1 MKKILLILLCLPL
14 LFTTCKKEEDNT
26 VEGIKHKKQNCIAVQ
41 FHPEAA
47 PGPFDCKF
55 VFEELKKL
63 MEK

>member
-1 MKKILLILLCLPL
+1 LR
-14 LFTTCKKEEDNT
+14 FTNADDKT